1 MQYLKFKNLLN
12 IAPRIVYWDKLRLA
26 IISLTCTD
34 LEMTSMYIYLD
45 FSSHCFISEKI
56 FRKNN

>member
-12 IAPRIVYWDKLRLA
+12 IALRIIYWDKLRLA
-26 IISLTCTD
+26 IISLTYTA

-45 FSSHCFISEKI
+45 FSSHRFTSEKI
-56 FRKNN
+56 FRNNN